1 MWLTKYLLL
10 SPALESPDQRRGAI
24 KINNAKQCFVTTF
37 CPRLD
42 IIIDSSERIRGIQ
55 NKKDHQKKL
64 KFKQHFYRKRD
75 K

>member
-10 SPALESPDQRRGAI
+10 SPALESPDQSSVLS
-24 KINNAKQCFVTTF
+24 NNVNQCFVTTF
-37 CPRLD
+37 CSKLD
-42 IIIDSSERIRGIQ
+42 IIIDSSERIRGIW

-64 KFKQHFYRKRD
+64 KFTQHFYFMRD

>member
-10 SPALESPDQRRGAI
+10 SPALESPDQSSVLS
-24 KINNAKQCFVTTF
+24 NNAKQCFVTTF

-55 NKKDHQKKL
+55 IKKDHQKKL
-64 KFKQHFYRKRD
+64 KLEQHFYRTRD